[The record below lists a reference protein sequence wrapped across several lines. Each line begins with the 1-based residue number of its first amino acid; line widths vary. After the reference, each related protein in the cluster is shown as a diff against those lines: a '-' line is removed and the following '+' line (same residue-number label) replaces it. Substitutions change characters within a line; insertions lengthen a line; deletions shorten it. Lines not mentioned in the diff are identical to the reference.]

1 MFEIL
6 IKPWPWYVSGPL
18 IGLMVPLLYIIGN
31 KAFGISTNFRHICAI
46 CFSSSASY
54 FSYDWKKE
62 GTWQLLFVA
71 GIILGAFLASSVF
84 ENASLVAISTETKLA
99 VAKMGILNQTG
110 LIPPEVFNWSQ
121 VFTFRGFVMMIIGG
135 FLVGFGTRYAD
146 GCTSGHTI
154 SGLSNLQFSSVIASV
169 GFFIGGL
176 IVVHFVYPILF

>member
-6 IKPWPWYVSGPL
+6 SKPWPWYVSGPL

-31 KAFGISTNFRHICAI
+31 KAFGISSNFRHICAM
-46 CFSSSASY
+46 CFPKSASY

-62 GTWQLLFVA
+62 GTWQLLFLV
-71 GIILGAFLASSVF
+71 GIILGAFLAGFVF
-84 ENASLVAISTETKLA
+84 EYSGLVAISAETKLGL
-99 VAKMGILNQTG
+99 VKMGILNQSG
-110 LIPPEVFNWSQ
+110 LIPHEVFNWAQ
-121 VFTFRGFVMMIIGG
+121 VFTFRGFVMMILGG
-135 FLVGFGTRYAD
+135 FLVGFGTRYAN

-154 SGLSNLQFSSVIASV
+154 SGISNLQLSSVIASI